1 MKKTVLLL
9 FLLMH
14 CLVRAQD
21 LPWYFNT
28 LSFRSWAIEN
38 DVRSLLLPIC
48 FEPDEDAGYSFSH
61 QTYFESDYFVQKRY
75 VSERGYFVQYFLD
88 TAGYVE
94 KAASMEIEIKYAAS
108 AASDTVRQRV
118 RALMEGI
125 AVGKNPAFKVDT
137 VIASPYMGSTYYQQ
151 GKRKGKGSSINADGS
166 VNVIGEKITD
176 RYGVTYRENVLNVY
190 DSLLGF
196 HFGYDKNLL
205 KIIHY
210 SENVP
215 VTVCSY
221 LFMGDC
227 YDPIS
232 TRERFV
238 PVSDSIAIL
247 MFSGVMNLNPCY
259 LQPVDTVFSY
269 PVYTFRKSVDPG
281 AAGLAQYVKNVAAA
295 HTAQV
300 LQYGSGEIRKDTSY
314 MPLVMNHVFD
324 YKSGGVQTRV
334 HSLTWDSHAKPYD
347 RAEIYQYHEVY
358 RSGKQLR
365 ETIRTRQVFYKNG
378 ALKKT
383 EYARY
388 DLKKTNW
395 VLIGTEKYAPDGRLA
410 SIEMDHLEIPAIPW
424 AQMER
429 ADLGFLELLQTL
441 RGEISVVHKDG
452 ELTISTDEET
462 VLRAGKNELLIDNI
476 PVYERV
482 YSHYGYRDN
491 ACKRYCTYV
500 LKVVR

>member
-38 DVRSLLLPIC
+38 DVRSLLLPVY

-61 QTYFESDYFVQKRY
+61 QTYFELDYYVQKRY
-75 VSERGYFVQYFLD
+75 VSESGYFVQYFLD

-94 KAASMEIEIKYAAS
+94 RAASMEIEMKFAQS
-108 AASDTVRQRV
+108 VASDTVRQRV
-118 RALMEGI
+118 RVLMEAI
-125 AVGKNPAFKVDT
+125 AVGKSPAFKVDT
-137 VIASPYMGSTYYQQ
+137 VIARPYMGSTYYQQ

-215 VTVCSY
+215 VAVCSY

-247 MFSGVMNLNPCY
+247 TFSGVMNLNPCY
-259 LQPVDTVFSY
+259 LNPVDTVFSY
-269 PVYTFRKSVDPG
+269 PVFTFRKSVDPG
-281 AAGLAQYVKNVAAA
+281 TAGLEHFVKATAEA

-300 LQYGSGEIRKDTSY
+300 LQYGSGEIGKDTSY
-314 MPLVMNHVFD
+314 QRLVVNNVFD
-324 YKSGGVQTRV
+324 YKSGGMQTRV
-334 HSLTWDSHAKPYD
+334 HSLTWDSHAKPHA

-395 VLIGTEKYAPDGRLA
+395 VLIGTEKYAPDGRLVGLE
-410 SIEMDHLEIPAIPW
+410 IDHLEIPAMPW
-424 AQMER
+424 TSMEC
-429 ADLGFLELLQTL
+429 ADLGFLELFQTL
-441 RGEISVVHKDG
+441 REAVSVMHEDG

-462 VLRAGKNELLIDNI
+462 VLRARKNELLIANI

-482 YSHYGYRDN
+482 YSHCGYRDN
-491 ACKRYCTYV
+491 DCKRYCAYV
-500 LKVVR
+500 LQIVR